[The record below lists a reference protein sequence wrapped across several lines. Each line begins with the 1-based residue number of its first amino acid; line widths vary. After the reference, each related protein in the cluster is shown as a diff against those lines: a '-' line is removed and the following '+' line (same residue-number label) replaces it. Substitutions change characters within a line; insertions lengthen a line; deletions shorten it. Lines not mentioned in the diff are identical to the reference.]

1 MDCIRDYLST
11 VLHLPVLLPCFA
23 VFPVRFFVSRLVIA
37 HTDAIRAKFYRRKR
51 ITFFSKNT
59 FYPICSTQA
68 KKTFSCSLDSKFPL
82 VSQGGACSRTN
93 WPIQPELIPVPLGWK
108 DKENYIARLPPSPP
122 PPRYHPT
129 SLTIFRYPFILLS
142 EERHYERFVFCSRTQ
157 FTVTRLGYEPEPLN
171 LGPNAP
177 SRRMPRHHW
186 LFMSTEAVSLNAIAP
201 WKAHYKRRTGRIWSS
216 SVDKTRSPD
225 CQKQS
230 LRNSR
235 TGFWRRR
242 VYI

>member
-23 VFPVRFFVSRLVIA
+23 VFPVRFCVSRLVIA
-37 HTDAIRAKFYRRKR
+37 HTDAIRAKFYWRKR

-59 FYPICSTQA
+59 FNPICSTQA

-82 VSQGGACSRTN
+82 VSQGGACSWTN

-108 DKENYIARLPPSPP
+108 DKENYIARLPPSP
-122 PPRYHPT
+122 
-129 SLTIFRYPFILLS
+129 
-142 EERHYERFVFCSRTQ
+142 
-157 FTVTRLGYEPEPLN
+157 RLGYEPEPLN

>member
-1 MDCIRDYLST
+1 MLSWFQIPISKPRRSLFSNQLAHPT
-11 VLHLPVLLPCFA
+11 GAYSGSLRMKRQGELHCKVTTLP
-23 VFPVRFFVSRLVIA
+23 
-37 HTDAIRAKFYRRKR
+37 
-51 ITFFSKNT
+51 
-59 FYPICSTQA
+59 
-68 KKTFSCSLDSKFPL
+68 
-82 VSQGGACSRTN
+82 
-93 WPIQPELIPVPLGWK
+93 
-108 DKENYIARLPPSPP
+108 PP

-142 EERHYERFVFCSRTQ
+142 EERRYERFVFCSRTQ

-171 LGPNAP
+171 LGSNAP

>member
-1 MDCIRDYLST
+1 MLSWFQIPISKSRRSLFSNQLAHPT
-11 VLHLPVLLPCFA
+11 EAYSSSLRMKRLGVLHCKVTPLLP
-23 VFPVRFFVSRLVIA
+23 P
-37 HTDAIRAKFYRRKR
+37 
-51 ITFFSKNT
+51 
-59 FYPICSTQA
+59 
-68 KKTFSCSLDSKFPL
+68 
-82 VSQGGACSRTN
+82 
-93 WPIQPELIPVPLGWK
+93 
-108 DKENYIARLPPSPP
+108 LPPPSQDIIPLP
-122 PPRYHPT
+122 
-129 SLTIFRYPFILLS
+129 
-142 EERHYERFVFCSRTQ
+142 CQ
-157 FTVTRLGYEPEPLN
+157 FPGTHLYTWVKRGTMKVLFFAREHNTVTRLGYEPEPLN
-171 LGPNAP
+171 LGSNAP

-216 SVDKTRSPD
+216 SADKTRSPD

>member
-1 MDCIRDYLST
+1 M
-11 VLHLPVLLPCFA
+11 LHLPVLLPCFA
-23 VFPVRFFVSRLVIA
+23 VFPVRVFVSRLVIA
-37 HTDAIRAKFYRRKR
+37 HTDAIRAKFYWRKR

-59 FYPICSTQA
+59 FNPICSTQV
-68 KKTFSCSLDSKFPL
+68 KKTFSCSLIDSKFPL

-122 PPRYHPT
+122 PPQDIIP
-129 SLTIFRYPFILLS
+129 LP
-142 EERHYERFVFCSRTQ
+142 CQ
-157 FTVTRLGYEPEPLN
+157 FPGTHLYSWVKRGTMKVLFFAREHNTVTRLGYEPEPLN
-171 LGPNAP
+171 LGSNAP

-186 LFMSTEAVSLNAIAP
+186 LFMSTEAVCLNALAP
-201 WKAHYKRRTGRIWSS
+201 WKAHYKRRTGRNWSS

-230 LRNSR
+230 LRHPR

>member
-1 MDCIRDYLST
+1 MDYIRDYLST
-11 VLHLPVLLPCFA
+11 VLHLPLLLPCFA

-37 HTDAIRAKFYRRKR
+37 HTDAIRAKFYWRKR

-59 FYPICSTQA
+59 FNPICSTQA

-108 DKENYIARLPPSPP
+108 DKENYIGRLPPSF
-122 PPRYHPT
+122 
-129 SLTIFRYPFILLS
+129 LILLS

-157 FTVTRLGYEPEPLN
+157 FTVTRLGHEPEPLN
-171 LGPNAP
+171 LGSNAP